1 MKKLGSGINIPDTQH
16 WTLPLQNT
24 LKSKKINII
33 AYGTSC
39 ERVVFYAVV
48 RSGSDLLE
56 SSKSKVGSL
65 WDPTIEQTS

>member
-16 WTLPLQNT
+16 WTLPLKNT
-24 LKSKKINII
+24 LKSKKININ

-39 ERVVFYAVV
+39 ERVFFYAVV